1 MHCLEYHKQKQSIHA
16 LFGISQTE
24 TKYTCTVWN
33 ITNRNELYMHCLEY
47 HKQKRIIH
55 ALFGISQTEKKY
67 TCTVWNITN
76 RKEIYMKYAMNEST
90 AWQRAF
96 IK

>member
-1 MHCLEYHKQKQSIHA
+1 
-16 LFGISQTE
+16 
-24 TKYTCTVWN
+24 
-33 ITNRNELYMHCLEY
+33 MHCLEY

-76 RKEIYMKYAMNEST
+76 RKEIYMKYAMNE
-90 AWQRAF
+90 
-96 IK
+96 